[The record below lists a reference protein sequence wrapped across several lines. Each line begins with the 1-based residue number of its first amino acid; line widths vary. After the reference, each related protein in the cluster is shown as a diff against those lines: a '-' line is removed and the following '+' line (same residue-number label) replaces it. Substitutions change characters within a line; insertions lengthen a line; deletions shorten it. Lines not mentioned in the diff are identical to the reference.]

1 MCVSDPWVG
10 EEVGERET
18 GKGEEEGGR
27 GHPQPGPWLAQLH
40 PSVWEGAGGSCRN
53 RV

>member
-1 MCVSDPWVG
+1 MCVFDPWVAG
-10 EEVGERET
+10 GGW
-18 GKGEEEGGR
+18 GKGDGRGEEEGGR